1 MMDKNIWLKVIKQEL
16 ALLDDLASG
25 MMEDPDLSKEEVEL
39 ALARSKVVSGE
50 FEMLLH
56 QISQHS
62 QAAKQALMANAR
74 EKPEEAV
81 IPPTAAILP
90 EPEPETIVVPKLVE
104 VEKPAPEVRI
114 TESAQPVMSPVAAS
128 VIVETSSPVVAETQE
143 QADVLYDD
151 QKEPAPQFRAAPLK
165 SLKEGMSL
173 NDRFLFQRELFGN
186 DKSRLDDTVS
196 ALDRLQ
202 DIKEAVTYL
211 KSNFKWTKS
220 EASEKFVQLV
230 KRRFS

>member
-1 MMDKNIWLKVIKQEL
+1 MDKNIWLKVIKQEL

-39 ALARSKVVSGE
+39 ALARSKVVAGE

-62 QAAKQALMANAR
+62 LAIKQASTAITK
-74 EKPEEAV
+74 EKIEEV
-81 IPPTAAILP
+81 LIPPTAAITP

-104 VEKPAPEVRI
+104 VEKSAQEVRI
-114 TESAQPVMSPVAAS
+114 PESVQPVMSPVAES
-128 VIVETSSPVVAETQE
+128 VIIETSSPVAAEAQE
-143 QADVLYDD
+143 QADVLYDE
-151 QKEPAPQFRAAPLK
+151 QKEPSPQFRAAPLK

-196 ALDRLQ
+196 ALDRLSN
-202 DIKEAVTYL
+202 IKEAVTYL